1 MIINKVK
8 RIGYL
13 GFKKAKYILSL
24 EKVVRPT
31 FSNQYVTVF
40 SHPRSGTHFLEAFI
54 ARNFYENENFETTDV
69 KWGHWANRQIKH
81 DSNKYYKLFG
91 SHVFPTKTMKKID
104 YPMIYIYRDGRA
116 VAYSI
121 WKTENFINPKYKN
134 ISFTD
139 FLREKLDWKGSPAF
153 RSKEKYTIAEH
164 WEKHVIGWKKISKQN
179 KNILII
185 RYEDLVDNPYSVYK
199 EIHQKFFSN
208 QKLKEKH
215 EIDKVLNPLGL
226 KPNRATKDSWKNM
239 FTELDKTYF
248 ESKLANNKL
257 IQ

>member
-1 MIINKVK
+1 MKGGAGTHIRGTIRGFEENGHQVLPLILGDMLNINMHDDQMAEKHLISTRSNSFKNLLPKFIRILFRDINTYIQSRKFAK
-8 RIGYL
+8 RIISDAVHFNPDIIYER
-13 GFKKAKYILSL
+13 SCM
-24 EKVVRPT
+24 
-31 FSNQYVTVF
+31 FSNAGNYVFKNTNIPIF
-40 SHPRSGTHFLEAFI
+40 IETSGCLVEIFKES
-54 ARNFYENENFETTDV
+54 YGTTSV
-69 KWGHWANRQIKH
+69 KWGHWANRKVTPN
-81 DSNKYYKLFG
+81 SNKYYKLFG
-91 SHVFPTKTMKKID
+91 SHAFPTKTMKKID

-185 RYEDLVDNPYSVYK
+185 RY
-199 EIHQKFFSN
+199 
-208 QKLKEKH
+208 
-215 EIDKVLNPLGL
+215 
-226 KPNRATKDSWKNM
+226 
-239 FTELDKTYF
+239 
-248 ESKLANNKL
+248 
-257 IQ
+257 